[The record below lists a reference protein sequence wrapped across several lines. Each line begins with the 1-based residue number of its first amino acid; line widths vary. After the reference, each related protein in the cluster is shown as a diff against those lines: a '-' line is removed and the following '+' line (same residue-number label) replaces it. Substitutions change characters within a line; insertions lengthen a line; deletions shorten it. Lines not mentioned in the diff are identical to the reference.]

1 MATGGDSD
9 YQQLTWRHRLAPW
22 ARETVM
28 LLTEVEIQES
38 DQQAEEFD
46 RSAGRRAMLARG
58 ERTSCLRTGGSM
70 SVICVGDTELAE
82 HSDEE
87 WYPPTPPLYDVT
99 DKLR

>member
-1 MATGGDSD
+1 MI
-9 YQQLTWRHRLAPW
+9 LTQ
-22 ARETVM
+22 
-28 LLTEVEIQES
+28 VEIHRS
-38 DQQAEEFD
+38 DHQAEEFD
-46 RSAGRRAMLARG
+46 ASSERAMQASA
-58 ERTSCLRTGGSM
+58 ERSSCLRAGGSP